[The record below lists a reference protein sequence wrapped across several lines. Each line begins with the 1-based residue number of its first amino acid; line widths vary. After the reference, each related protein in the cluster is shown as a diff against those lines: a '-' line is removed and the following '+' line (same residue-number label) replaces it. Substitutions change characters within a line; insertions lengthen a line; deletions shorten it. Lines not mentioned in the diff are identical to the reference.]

1 MSGTLTC
8 QREPTWKKDKN
19 ENTRGSVDFHHTLPI
34 FHEVAKGWDHE
45 VIEDWENKFASGPT
59 VSLGGS
65 DIDCD
70 LYSSRLSLNH

>member
-8 QREPTWKKDKN
+8 QREPTWKKDEN

-45 VIEDWENKFASGPT
+45 VIEAEKTNLHRAPQFLSAALIST
-59 VSLGGS
+59 VTY
-65 DIDCD
+65 IPVVF
-70 LYSSRLSLNH
+70 H